1 MMQQAAPMAQQ
12 HEQQQQLQL
21 NSLFLEAVKQVA
33 DSTVQTF
40 ERNAAYDKMI
50 ALAFQEGDLL
60 PSEDECSAALPV
72 VWSTLIDDCLTSPS
86 LSCKAI
92 LWIGYYLAEA
102 APLLQ
107 MYELEDVFQVFA
119 ELMVKH
125 GQDPD
130 WLHVSVVVMQALI
143 EMSISREQLAR
154 HASALAE
161 CIAEGLRAHNNMV
174 RKLAARA
181 ANVLLQSIPQELLK
195 LASSSAGPTEEAW
208 DVLLLKACLDACPH
222 VRGAAV
228 TATIRAVP
236 LLATNSATRDWVQQQ
251 LITAAPQPQQPA
263 TAAAAASESSTG
275 TQQLRKS
282 NTFDATLLCADSTVD
297 QSRVAV
303 AVWGCYMALAPA
315 DMLCD
320 SSTKQAYASH
330 IKDGITLTRHT
341 DSSVRLA
348 AAEASAMLTR
358 YCIGAVEL
366 DQDQLT
372 LAKFAIKL
380 WK

>member
-1 MMQQAAPMAQQ
+1 LQQGKLTLLTVLL
-12 HEQQQQLQL
+12 EVQLTDAVMYRFLCLLLL
-21 NSLFLEAVKQVA
+21 N
-33 DSTVQTF
+33 
-40 ERNAAYDKMI
+40 
-50 ALAFQEGDLL
+50 
-60 PSEDECSAALPV
+60 
-72 VWSTLIDDCLTSPS
+72 
-86 LSCKAI
+86 
-92 LWIGYYLAEA
+92 
-102 APLLQ
+102 
-107 MYELEDVFQVFA
+107 
-119 ELMVKH
+119 
-125 GQDPD
+125 
-130 WLHVSVVVMQALI
+130 
-143 EMSISREQLAR
+143 
-154 HASALAE
+154 
-161 CIAEGLRAHNNMV
+161 
-174 RKLAARA
+174 RA

-195 LASSSAGPTEEAW
+195 LASSSAGPNEEAW
-208 DVLLLKACLDACPH
+208 DVLLLKACLDTCPH

-251 LITAAPQPQQPA
+251 LIAAAPQPEQPA

-282 NTFDATLLCADSTVD
+282 NIFDATLLCADSTVD
-297 QSRVAV
+297 QLRVAV